1 MSNYPDGMDWAA
13 YDEYQ
18 DPKLEC
24 GHYASDS
31 CDCWCP
37 EPFMNRGH
45 MVGDCNSD
53 NCKLYRCKDC
63 DEPVDEI
70 NTLCKECIAERGCQC
85 IDGNRRVWVHC
96 LIGVSHPAP
105 ATFSVEKKYL
115 YTHWT
120 FTPTNVSIEKRRET
134 YVEKVTCSV
143 CFLEVDV

>member
-53 NCKLYRCKDC
+53 NCKLY
-63 DEPVDEI
+63 
-70 NTLCKECIAERGCQC
+70 
-85 IDGNRRVWVHC
+85 RVWVHC